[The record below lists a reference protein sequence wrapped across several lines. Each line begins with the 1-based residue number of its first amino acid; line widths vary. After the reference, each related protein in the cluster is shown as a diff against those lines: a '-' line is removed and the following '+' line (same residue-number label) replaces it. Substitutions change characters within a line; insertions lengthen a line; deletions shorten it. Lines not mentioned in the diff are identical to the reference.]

1 MRWSFSCSNESHSKL
16 LPWTLLCD
24 CKKAFGGLGVFA
36 DAFPL
41 PPSTLLLNESLNS
54 VSQTWWS
61 FLLILCCYGEGV
73 LRDLSPWSLTFPS
86 PSCPSSLPSL
96 SFPLNI
102 HSSSMTWIRLYQTVA
117 ICFQLKYFLGS
128 LQRFISIHCLLQ
140 HHKLYWNRATWNKY
154 LLPHSVF
161 GLGSGI

>member
-1 MRWSFSCSNESHSKL
+1 MKLQLFKWEPFQITALDSTLWLQKGFWWTWCVCRCISLATIHPASEWVPKLGGLNLVKFSAYPLLLGGRCSYRPQSLEPDISFS
-16 LPWTLLCD
+16 
-24 CKKAFGGLGVFA
+24 FM
-36 DAFPL
+36 PL
-41 PPSTLLLNESLNS
+41 FSP
-54 VSQTWWS
+54 
-61 FLLILCCYGEGV
+61 FLIL
-73 LRDLSPWSLTFPS
+73 
-86 PSCPSSLPSL
+86 
-96 SFPLNI
+96 SFDI

-128 LQRFISIHCLLQ
+128 LQRFICIHCLLQ